1 MSCGLGQVGTS
12 FLKGAFE
19 MAVSIERIASEVE
32 DQESDLSPY
41 KIVSYPADYTL
52 QGLHDKWKKEE
63 IEIPPFQRQFVWTQS
78 QASRLI
84 ESFLLG
90 LPVPGIFFYKDKQ
103 TQKLLV
109 IDGQQR
115 LKTVFGFFDGYL
127 DGARERFVLRG
138 VRHEWEGRAYTDL
151 IEPDQIR
158 LRDSVLRATIVDQL
172 DPADTSSVF
181 HIFERLNTGG
191 TVLKPQE
198 VRNCIF
204 QGAFNDLLIELNGE
218 GTWRKIVGS
227 GQQDKRM
234 RDIEL
239 ILRFLSLHEDSD
251 KYTKPMKDFLS
262 DFMRS
267 NRYAKPQKLEK
278 FRQIFASTTQKVVD
292 SLGRKP
298 FHIKAGLN
306 AAVFDSVMVAF
317 ATSEHTLPDMRKRF
331 RRLLNLADYQVCTST
346 GTTDVDAVKKRIGLA
361 RSTLF
366 RQSA

>member
-1 MSCGLGQVGTS
+1 
-12 FLKGAFE
+12 

-41 KIVSYPADYTL
+41 KIVAYPADFTL
-52 QGLHDKWKKEE
+52 QVLHDKWKNGE

-90 LPVPGIFFYKDKQ
+90 LPVPGVFLYKDKL

-115 LKTVFGFFDGYL
+115 LKTVFGYFDGYL
-127 DGARERFVLRG
+127 PGAQERFVLRG
-138 VRHEWEGRAYTDL
+138 VRQEWEGRAYTDL
-151 IEPDQIR
+151 SEPDQIR

-191 TVLKPQE
+191 TVLRPQE
-198 VRNCIF
+198 VRNCIY
-204 QGAFNDLLIELNGE
+204 QGPFNDLLIELNHDP
-218 GTWRKIVGS
+218 TWRKLVGS
-227 GQQDKRM
+227 GLPDKRM
-234 RDIEL
+234 RDMEL
-239 ILRFLSLHEDSD
+239 ILRFLSLYEDSD

-262 DFMRS
+262 NFMRS
-267 NRYAKPQKLEK
+267 NRHAKPQRLEE
-278 FRQIFASTTQKVVD
+278 FRKIFASTVQRVVD

-317 ATSEHTLPDMRKRF
+317 ATSENTLPDIKKRF
-331 RRLLNLADYQVCTST
+331 RRLLNLYDYQVCTST
-346 GTTDVDAVKKRIGLA
+346 GTTDVEAVKTRIGLA
-361 RSTLF
+361 KSALF
-366 RQSA
+366 RQAA